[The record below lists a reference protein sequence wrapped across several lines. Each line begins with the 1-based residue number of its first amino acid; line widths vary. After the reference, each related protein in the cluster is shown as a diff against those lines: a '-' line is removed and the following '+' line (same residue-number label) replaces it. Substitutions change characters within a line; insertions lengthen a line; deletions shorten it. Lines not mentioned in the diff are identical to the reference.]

1 MQGKPRALKPHS
13 EKLGTIGAKALKIR
27 ILPGNVAY
35 SAHLFRSKKK
45 PSFARGLHFLKQSL
59 TEISPDF
66 ADFMGWRGIFGDQA
80 KIPAI
85 CH

>member
-1 MQGKPRALKPHS
+1 MDGLVPNPSKLEFCR
-13 EKLGTIGAKALKIR
+13 EK
-27 ILPGNVAY
+27 VAH
-35 SAHLFRSKKK
+35 SAHLLRAKKK
-45 PSFARGLHFLKQSL
+45 PSLARELPFHSKQSL